1 MTAGLLSNNLER
13 LDKIVV

>member
-13 LDKIVV
+13 LDKFVV